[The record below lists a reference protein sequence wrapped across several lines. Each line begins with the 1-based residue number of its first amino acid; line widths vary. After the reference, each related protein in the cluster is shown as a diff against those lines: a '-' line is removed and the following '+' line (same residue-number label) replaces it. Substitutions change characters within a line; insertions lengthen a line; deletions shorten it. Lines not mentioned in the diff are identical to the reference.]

1 VSINGA
7 SSPFIAP
14 RVRLVK
20 RYTGRVTADS
30 SLEQKGRAD
39 VPCVPFP
46 IVTVSICTGVK
57 SGILSSHLQD
67 RTTPHLQNRRRV
79 GDAARDGVPSN
90 GTDPTSGSVNGE
102 VPACE
107 FCFAVSRS
115 YVPLS

>member
-1 VSINGA
+1 MSINGA

-46 IVTVSICTGVK
+46 IVTIRICTGVK

-67 RTTPHLQNRRRV
+67 RTTPTFKTEGEWGMRHATGSRATGRTLWLVAAPSRRR
-79 GDAARDGVPSN
+79 GFDG
-90 GTDPTSGSVNGE
+90 GS
-102 VPACE
+102 
-107 FCFAVSRS
+107 
-115 YVPLS
+115 